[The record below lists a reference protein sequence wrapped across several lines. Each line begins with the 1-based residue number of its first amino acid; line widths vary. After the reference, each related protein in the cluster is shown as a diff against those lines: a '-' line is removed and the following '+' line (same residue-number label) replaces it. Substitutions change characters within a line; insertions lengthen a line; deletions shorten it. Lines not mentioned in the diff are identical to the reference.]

1 MTFRS
6 RVITA
11 TVAAAAIAVVLAC
24 LASFV
29 TTRNALL
36 HSVDESLIEN
46 SAHSHVI
53 PGSSGSLRKESST
66 GDENAQVTGS
76 YFEIVLP
83 NGSTLPTSNVPIDQT
98 TLQVAKGVVTTQVL
112 RTITFG
118 GQSYRELIVALPA
131 NSIVN
136 CPTGVCQ
143 ISTTAAQLFIVDITG
158 QVRELHHLVTTLLL
172 VAASGL
178 LLALGLGLFLAR
190 QALHPLEE
198 VTNEIESV
206 AETNDLQYR
215 LAEGDADELGR
226 LRRVFNR
233 LLHSVENS
241 QTLQRQLVLDAS
253 HELRTPLTSLRTN
266 AQVLSRA
273 PHLSD
278 EELHQITD
286 DMITQVDELA
296 ALVTD
301 LGELARGERSEGPV
315 EKLRLDDCVEECVE
329 TARTYA
335 RLRDITIDV
344 DLEESYVLGR
354 HDRLVRAVSNLLTN
368 AVKFTP
374 RNGRIVV
381 TSKNGSVSVSDSG
394 SGIADEDQS
403 FIFDRFWRSPSARS
417 LPGSGLGLAIV
428 AQVVDELEGTVDVGR
443 DPELGGAR
451 LTITLPEV
459 ETSD

>member
-1 MTFRS
+1 VTFRS

-36 HSVDESLIEN
+36 HSVDESLVEN
-46 SAHSHVI
+46 ASHSHVVA
-53 PGSSGSLRKESST
+53 GSSGTLGKESSG
-66 GDENAQVTGS
+66 GDENARVTGS

-98 TLQVAKGVVTTQVL
+98 TLQVAKGAVTTQVL

-118 GQSYRELIVALPA
+118 GQSYRELIIALPA

-158 QVRELHHLVTTLLL
+158 QTRELHRLVATLLF
-172 VAASGL
+172 VAAAGL

-198 VTNEIESV
+198 VTNEIEAV

-215 LAEGDADELGR
+215 LTEGDADELGR

-233 LLHSVENS
+233 LLRSVENS

-273 PHLSD
+273 THLGE
-278 EELHQITD
+278 EELRQITD

-301 LGELARGERSEGPV
+301 LGELSRGERSEGPV
-315 EKLRLDDCVEECVE
+315 EQLRLDDCVEECVE

-335 RLRDITIDV
+335 RLRDITIEV
-344 DLEESYVLGR
+344 DLHESYVLGR
-354 HDRLVRAVSNLLTN
+354 RDRLVRAVSNLLTN

-381 TSKNGSVSVSDSG
+381 NSKDGVLRVSDSG
-394 SGIADEDQS
+394 PGISEEDQP
-403 FIFDRFWRSPSARS
+403 FIFDRFWRSSSARS

-428 AQVVDELEGTVDVGR
+428 AQVVDELEGTVQVDR

-451 LTITLPEV
+451 FTITLPEA
-459 ETSD
+459 ELDD

>member
-1 MTFRS
+1 VTFRS
-6 RVITA
+6 RVISA

-36 HSVDESLIEN
+36 HSVDESLVGN
-46 SAHSHVI
+46 ASHSHVVA
-53 PGSSGSLRKESST
+53 GSGGTLGKEGST
-66 GDENAQVTGS
+66 GDENARVTGS

-83 NGSTLPTSNVPIDQT
+83 NGSTMPTSNVPIDQT
-98 TLQVAKGVVTTQVL
+98 TLQVAKGTVTTQVL

-131 NSIVN
+131 NSVVN
-136 CPTGVCQ
+136 CPTGICQ

-158 QVRELHHLVTTLLL
+158 QTRELHRLVATLLF
-172 VAASGL
+172 VAAGGL

-198 VTNEIESV
+198 VTNEIETV
-206 AETNDLQYR
+206 AETNDLKYR
-215 LAEGDADELGR
+215 LTEGDADELGR

-233 LLHSVENS
+233 LLRSVENS

-273 PHLSD
+273 AHLGED
-278 EELHQITD
+278 ELRQITD

-301 LGELARGERSEGPV
+301 LGELSRGERSEGPV
-315 EKLRLDDCVEECVE
+315 ERLRLDDCVEECVE

-335 RLRDITIDV
+335 RLRDITVEV
-344 DLEESYVLGR
+344 DLHESYVLGR
-354 HDRLVRAVSNLLTN
+354 RDRLVRAVSNLLTN

-381 TSKNGSVSVSDSG
+381 TSKDGVLSVSDSG
-394 SGIADEDQS
+394 PGIADEDQP
-403 FIFDRFWRSPSARS
+403 FIFDRFWRSSSARS

-428 AQVVDELEGTVDVGR
+428 AQVVDELEGTVQVDR

-451 LTITLPEV
+451 FTITLPEA
-459 ETSD
+459 EIDD

>member
-11 TVAAAAIAVVLAC
+11 TVAAAAIAVILAC

-29 TTRNALL
+29 TTRNSLL
-36 HSVDESLIEN
+36 HAVDESLLQNASI
-46 SAHSHVI
+46 SQLA
-53 PGSSGSLRKESST
+53 PGTSSKDHNA
-66 GDENAQVTGS
+66 DENAQVTGS

-83 NGSTLPTSNVPIDQT
+83 NGTTLPNSRVPIDQT
-98 TLQVAKGVVTTQVL
+98 TLQVAKGAGPQQVL

-118 GQSYRELIVALPA
+118 GQSYRELIIALPA
-131 NSIVN
+131 NSVVST
-136 CPTGVCQ
+136 PTGVAQ

-158 QVRELHHLVTTLLL
+158 QVRELHRLVTTLLF
-172 VAASGL
+172 VAAGGL
-178 LLALGLGLFLAR
+178 LLALALGIFLAR

-215 LAEGDADELGR
+215 LKEGDADELGR

-233 LLHSVENS
+233 LLRSVENS

-266 AQVLSRA
+266 AQVLARSSR
-273 PHLSD
+273 LGED
-278 EELHQITD
+278 EVRQITD

-296 ALVTD
+296 TLVTD

-315 EKLRLDDCVEECVE
+315 EELRLDDCVEECVE

-335 RLRDITIDV
+335 RLREITIDV
-344 DLEESYVLGR
+344 DAQSSFILGR
-354 HDRLVRAVSNLLTN
+354 RDRLVRAVSNLLTN

-374 RNGRIVV
+374 RHGRINVTTRDGVV
-381 TSKNGSVSVSDSG
+381 VVADSG
-394 SGIADEDQS
+394 PGIAEDDQPH
-403 FIFDRFWRSPSARS
+403 IFDRFWRAPSARA
-417 LPGSGLGLAIV
+417 LPGSGLGLSIV
-428 AQVVDELEGTVDVGR
+428 AQVVDELDGTVRVDR
-443 DPELGGAR
+443 DPQLGGAR
-451 LTITLPEV
+451 FTITLPEV
-459 ETSD
+459 ERD